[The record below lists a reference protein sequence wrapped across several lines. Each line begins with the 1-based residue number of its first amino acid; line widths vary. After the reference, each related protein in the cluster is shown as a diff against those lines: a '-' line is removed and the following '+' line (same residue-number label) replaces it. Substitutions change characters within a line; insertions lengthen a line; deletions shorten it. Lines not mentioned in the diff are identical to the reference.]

1 MVVNRVHTGRKVKT
15 RRAATGGGVLGANG
29 QQRHMANR
37 EGVGALQRV
46 RARGY
51 GEDVIRSNTGSAV
64 FSWQLQQGEVA
75 YVAFAV
81 VR

>member
-1 MVVNRVHTGRKVKT
+1 MVGNRVHTGLLVKT
-15 RRAATGGGVLGANG
+15 RRVATGGGTLGAKG
-29 QQRHMANR
+29 QQRRMADR
-37 EGVGALQRV
+37 EGVGAVQRV